1 MDAAPDA
8 PANSTLDERRPKGT
22 PEEQLAALGPDPAE
36 AAEPELDEPEED
48 LKAADGPALAQPSSS
63 TPNATQPSRP
73 PTPDFAAAPVSP
85 PAADRNATTSARAD
99 TSQPQQSPSP
109 SPTAASIPNHCPD
122 RPNSPARRSASARN
136 RADQRRDHGCR
147 RAHRRLPTS
156 RDTNSARDPRNIPTR
171 NPRSASRSTV
181 LDRAIPSEPLRG
193 QKHPRDAARP
203 AGSKS
208 RRGTRLHTPYGDRP
222 SPSARRPPGQTD
234 HVHRR
239 TLAAAA

>member
-48 LKAADGPALAQPSSS
+48 LKAADGPALAQPSST
-63 TPNATQPSRP
+63 TPNATQPSRQ

-85 PAADRNATTSARAD
+85 PAADRNCD
-99 TSQPQQSPSP
+99 HFGPSQHIPAPTAPSP
-109 SPTAASIPNHCPD
+109 SPTAAAIPNHCPE

-136 RADQRRDHGCR
+136 RPDQRRDHGGR
-147 RAHRRLPTS
+147 GAHRRLPTS
-156 RDTNSARDPRNIPTR
+156 RDTNSARDPRSIPTLI
-171 NPRSASRSTV
+171 PRSASRSTV
-181 LDRAIPSEPLRG
+181 LGRARPSEPLRG